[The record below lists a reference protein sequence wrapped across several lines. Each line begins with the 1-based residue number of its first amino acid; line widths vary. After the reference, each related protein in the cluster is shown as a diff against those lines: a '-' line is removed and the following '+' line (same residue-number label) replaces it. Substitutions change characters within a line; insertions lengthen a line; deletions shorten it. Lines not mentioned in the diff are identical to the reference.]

1 MKRILGITIVSLILF
16 LNQTNKSFALEYGY
30 GELKLTDHVVEAF
43 IKYLKGKSKDTPY
56 MFSVAIDGREY
67 NYWVCPYGPGQCRD
81 GNHNEVN
88 KSCLKYS
95 KKYGSGAECSV
106 FALYRTVRWDNGI
119 NKVTKFNSKW
129 SDAEIKSKLT
139 ELGFYK

>member
-1 MKRILGITIVSLILF
+1 MKKILGITIVSLILF

-81 GNHNEVN
+81 GNHN
-88 KSCLKYS
+88 
-95 KKYGSGAECSV
+95 
-106 FALYRTVRWDNGI
+106 
-119 NKVTKFNSKW
+119 
-129 SDAEIKSKLT
+129 
-139 ELGFYK
+139 